1 MICQKCGKPLADSAK
16 FCSGCG
22 APCGNPNSAASP
34 IFDAAGSAAAPIAGY
49 SNYGYNSNQR
59 NASVYTGSDFLIPNI
74 VIVIVCCCFPTGI
87 AGLIMSIMARSAK
100 NSGEREKA
108 IVRATAAETLFFATP
123 VLAIILAVACTIG
136 AGALAGG
143 ILGAYHASK
152 DVASQTSAEPAVN
165 VNSAPVEPLP
175 DETTSDDAT
184 SDGDLDF

>member
-74 VIVIVCCCFPTGI
+74 VILIVCCCFPTGI

-108 IVRATAAETLFFATP
+108 IVCATAAKTLFFVTP
-123 VLAIILAVACTIG
+123 VLAIACTIG

-152 DVASQTSAEPAVN
+152 DVASQTSAAPAVN

-184 SDGDLDF
+184 LDDDDLDF